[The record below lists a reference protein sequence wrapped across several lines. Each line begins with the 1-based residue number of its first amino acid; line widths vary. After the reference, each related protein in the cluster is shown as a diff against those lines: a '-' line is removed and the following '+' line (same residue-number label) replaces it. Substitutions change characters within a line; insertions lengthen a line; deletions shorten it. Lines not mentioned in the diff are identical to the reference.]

1 MALKSFFTK
10 GGNKTASPP
19 ARPLSGDETTIAPS
33 PTAGSLAD
41 EKMQP
46 TTTAIAPESR
56 PASHDGGYV
65 ASDQNKGVQ
74 AAEKKI
80 EQEDDDEEDDDTEYP
95 SGMKLALISIAL
107 CLSVF
112 CMVSCLINL
121 ADSVLTFLQG
131 PRQHH
136 HNHSHP
142 THHRSIQVNRRHWLV
157 RLVSGNFPVPTYIY
171 QY

>member
-1 MALKSFFTK
+1 MALKTFFTK

-46 TTTAIAPESR
+46 TTTAIFPESR

-65 ASDQNKGVQ
+65 APDQNKGVQ
-74 AAEKKI
+74 AAEKKT
-80 EQEDDDEEDDDTEYP
+80 EQEDEEEEEDDDTEYP

-112 CMVSCLINL
+112 CMVSGLIL
-121 ADSVLTFLQG
+121 HGFTWPTQG
-131 PRQHH
+131 
-136 HNHSHP
+136 
-142 THHRSIQVNRRHWLV
+142 
-157 RLVSGNFPVPTYIY
+157 
-171 QY
+171 